1 MRGLKHKRF
10 LAAVAGL
17 VLVLGVAACGGDDD
31 DDDGGAARRS
41 STS

>member
-1 MRGLKHKRF
+1 MRGLKQEV

-31 DDDGGAARRS
+31 DDDGGGGEAQ